1 MTLCDRKGKKGK
13 PSLLPKYLNAFRY
26 QNIGLFIDYKILDI
40 KLELAS
46 HKLRH
51 ILPNT

>member
-1 MTLCDRKGKKGK
+1 MILCYRKGKKGK

-26 QNIGLFIDYKILDI
+26 QNIGWFIDYRILDV

-46 HKLRH
+46 HKLDTF
-51 ILPNT
+51 PNI